1 MQFFIRQLVYSNIP
15 TVPAALKNV
24 ILLIDQ
30 LHISLNARECV
41 LLQFHEVFADL
52 YAFLFGNKAM
62 EVLYGGW
69 KLVRDMI
76 FSVFY
81 KCKDIEFLTLVNPP
95 DNYIPLVLSIYS
107 IVFKCNKYE
116 LFYESL
122 IHYWVMFVVF
132 RQCHYD
138 KALLV
143 PLSARL
149 HWQENIP
156 SMFNTLHQH
165 LLAFDEYPVENFHL
179 LLRRRTKEA
188 DTADHIALKAKE
200 IDVCK
205 HDLNAFQSVFVPP
218 RKFNFSTKRIDKLKT
233 KAAKFLT
240 NKFETLHTNPNKAFQ
255 QPRAPRQPKH
265 TSKWKLPNLFGQKIV
280 TNQVLPLGFLPVE
293 NQPNPAR

>member
-1 MQFFIRQLVYSNIP
+1 MQSI
-15 TVPAALKNV
+15 T
-24 ILLIDQ
+24 
-30 LHISLNARECV
+30 
-41 LLQFHEVFADL
+41 
-52 YAFLFGNKAM
+52 
-62 EVLYGGW
+62 
-69 KLVRDMI
+69 
-76 FSVFY
+76 
-81 KCKDIEFLTLVNPP
+81 VNPL

-116 LFYESL
+116 LFYKSL
-122 IHYWVMFVVF
+122 IHCWVMFVVF
-132 RQCHYD
+132 RRRHYD

-143 PLSARL
+143 PLSALL

-165 LLAFDEYPVENFHL
+165 LLAFDEYPVENFHS
-179 LLRRRTKEA
+179 LLRRRTTEA

-240 NKFETLHTNPNKAFQ
+240 NKFETLYTNPNKAFQ

-265 TSKWKLPNLFGQKIV
+265 TSKCLVTLYLLSFVETPRKFIIAELSIRKLGSLS
-280 TNQVLPLGFLPVE
+280 VLL
-293 NQPNPAR
+293 